1 MPLSRAALPAAALR
15 GFARKHA
22 DFRVWPRRRVPR
34 HDGGWGLHLKAG
46 GSIGVRVCGAKDVAG
61 SRGPIGACSACM
73 RILLFFVMLPC
84 TFAIACAKSE
94 KSSESAP
101 AASAPVV
108 NAPADQAA
116 LDNAKAAASKLGG
129 ATRTRLMETMTR
141 GGFKE
146 GVEVCSVEAQ
156 DIARKVREETGARV
170 GRSSNRLRNS
180 KNAPPSW
187 VADWLKTQGERKAQG
202 VAVMSQVV
210 DTPQGRV
217 ARFIKPI
224 EIEAPCLGCHGD
236 PASIQTDVKAILAE
250 KYPGDQATGYS
261 LGDLRGAL
269 WAEVDVKAAQ

>member
-1 MPLSRAALPAAALR
+1 
-15 GFARKHA
+15 
-22 DFRVWPRRRVPR
+22 
-34 HDGGWGLHLKAG
+34 
-46 GSIGVRVCGAKDVAG
+46 
-61 SRGPIGACSACM
+61 M
-73 RILLFFVMLPC
+73 RILLFFAMLPC
-84 TFAIACAKSE
+84 TFAIGCAKSE
-94 KSSESAP
+94 KSSESAA
-101 AASAPVV
+101 AASAPVA
-108 NAPADQAA
+108 NAPAYAPVDQAA
-116 LDNAKAAASKLGG
+116 LDKAKAAASKLGG
-129 ATRTRLMETMTR
+129 ATRTRLMETMAR

-180 KNAPPSW
+180 KNAPPPW

-202 VAVMSQVV
+202 VTVMNQVV

-236 PASIQTDVKAILAE
+236 PASIQADVKAILAE

-269 WAEVDVKAAQ
+269 WAEVDVKATQ